1 MAPADLGIHDLFTF
15 ASIGVHSRFSI
26 FLQRVG
32 AAGRIALP
40 EMKEVSRKMRDK
52 AGGTPARPFEETAS
66 SIHNPR
72 STITSPLCPLATLV
86 SWR

>member
-1 MAPADLGIHDLFTF
+1 
-15 ASIGVHSRFSI
+15 
-26 FLQRVG
+26 
-32 AAGRIALP
+32 
-40 EMKEVSRKMRDK
+40 MKEVSRKMRDK